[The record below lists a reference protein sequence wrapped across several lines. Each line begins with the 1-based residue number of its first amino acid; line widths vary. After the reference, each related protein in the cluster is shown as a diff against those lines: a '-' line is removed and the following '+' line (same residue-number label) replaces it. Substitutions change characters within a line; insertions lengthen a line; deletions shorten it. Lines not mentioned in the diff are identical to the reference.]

1 MSSKLEEVLK
11 ERDEAR
17 ARVLEL
23 RKLHR
28 DAVARRDAAATE
40 VADMDRAILVAQRR
54 FVEKNDAIKPLLDA
68 DLAGVLGG
76 KRLEQLDEQPQTAA
90 PVTDA

>member
-1 MSSKLEEVLK
+1 MNSKLEQTLK

-17 ARVLEL
+17 VRVLEL
-23 RKLHR
+23 RKAHR
-28 DAVARRDAAATE
+28 DAVARRDAAARE
-40 VADMDRAILVAQRR
+40 VEETDAKIMAAQRR

-76 KRLEQLDEQPQTAA
+76 KRLEQLDEQPAA
-90 PVTDA
+90 AVESA